1 MLHQVL
7 REIEQATEPLSL
19 GDLAR
24 KLDVDQSTLDGML
37 TFWVRKGRI
46 VVSDIDGQTCATGGG
61 CTSCGSSTGCPF
73 AGKAPRTFALV
84 IDDTPPAVATAY
96 TSGRGGDGKR

>member
-1 MLHQVL
+1 MLQQVL
-7 REIEQATEPLSL
+7 REIEHARGPLSL
-19 GDLAR
+19 GDLAH
-24 KLDVDQSTLDGML
+24 KLAIDRGTLDGLL

-61 CTSCGSSTGCPF
+61 CGGCDSATGCPF

-84 IDDTPPAVATAY
+84 LEKSPAPPAPA
-96 TSGRGGDGKR
+96 GQCGCGKE